1 MPRIGIT
8 TPTKR
13 AALRYVEA
21 VRNAGSEAVL
31 LLPQTTSNH
40 QANLLPDIDGLLLS
54 CAEDSHLTPDLG
66 QSGRD
71 SVPEAPILRAA
82 LDCDMPILCICGGM
96 HALNLALGGELIHD
110 VSGHTG
116 ELTSGKLVS
125 TYHHIWISLGSK
137 LAATIGSGGTVRVNS
152 LHQHGLREAHKSPRM
167 IASAYSP
174 SDFLI
179 EGLESLHHTWA
190 LGIQCHPE
198 RADEVPRQ
206 FQRLFQALAA
216 RAEEW
221 RSAKT

>member
-21 VRNAGSEAVL
+21 VRSAESEAVL
-31 LLPQTTSNH
+31 LFPQTTSDL
-40 QANLLPDIDGLLLS
+40 QANPLQDIDGLLLS
-54 CAEDSHLTPDLG
+54 CREDSHLASDLER
-66 QSGRD
+66 SNED

-82 LDCDMPILCICGGM
+82 LDCDMPILCICSGM
-96 HALNLALGGELIHD
+96 HVLNLALGGELIHG

-116 ELTSGKLVS
+116 ELTNGKLMS
-125 TYHHIWISLGSK
+125 TYHRIWISLGSK
-137 LAATIGSGGTVRVNS
+137 LAAAIGAGGTVRVNS
-152 LHQHGLREAHKSPRM
+152 LHQNGLREAHKSPRV

-179 EGLESLHHTWA
+179 EGLESLHHTWV

-198 RADEVPRQ
+198 RTDEVPRQ
-206 FQRLFQALAA
+206 FQRLFQSLAI

-221 RSAKT
+221 RCART